1 MFRKEQC
8 PGIDPT
14 HTHPFPVIETLLSI
28 PFSLLHNLP
37 RLSALVT
44 SSRFRRDLVT
54 MAVEIVSLWAWDPEP
69 LNVPITATNPQRTA
83 MPPPIYDDSRTA
95 TFTSMRPLPHSTAPS
110 TGLGAPSDSSCV
122 VQADSGA
129 YVIGSSPRVYL
140 QDGALTAVPPE
151 HDMDMEKPSIG
162 LTITAPSCMTRSAS
176 LSGSLESTPESECGG
191 CNDELGPKLDV
202 VSLQTCVAAWLEG
215 LDMEALD
222 PLPADMDNP
231 KPFIPGSMGGMTA
244 NDILMVKGL
253 IKPSLYV
260 HFYDLSLLA

>member
-1 MFRKEQC
+1 M
-8 PGIDPT
+8 
-14 HTHPFPVIETLLSI
+14 
-28 PFSLLHNLP
+28 LHNLP

-44 SSRFRRDLVT
+44 SSRFRRDLVA

-83 MPPPIYDDSRTA
+83 MPPPIYDDSRNA
-95 TFTSMRPLPHSTAPS
+95 TFTTMQPLPLSTAPS
-110 TGLGAPSDSSCV
+110 TVGLGAPSDSSCV

-140 QDGALTAVPPE
+140 QDGALIAVPPE
-151 HDMDMEKPSIG
+151 HDMDMKKALIG
-162 LTITAPSCMTRSAS
+162 PTITAPSCMTRSAS
-176 LSGSLESTPESECGG
+176 PSGSMESTPESECGG
-191 CNDELGPKLDV
+191 CNDGLGPELDL
-202 VSLQTCVAAWLEG
+202 VSLQARVAACLEG

-222 PLPADMDNP
+222 PLSAAMNNP